1 MTRCF
6 HHSRLLH
13 VSAEK
18 ILSTRIGQ
26 ARNYLL
32 LTLLTISFDH
42 ATSLEPQDTVLI
54 NFSRKYNDSGV
65 VNHYVPSEET
75 NIARMKEID
84 EASKN
89 TSFSLTIDSTVEN
102 NEELPFGV
110 NGREGRYYYRRPSSH
125 LQVRSQR
132 VHSST
137 TESISSA
144 DKSLSQGNDI
154 QIEEISCRD
163 TDDDVFF
170 KASVKT
176 TTAKESPV
184 IDNVENE
191 VCKVTR
197 VKDEYTINLEKERF
211 RHCGVVACST
221 DTERFYCLDLRFPL
235 IPGLRLKDDTKI
247 TLRCKVQEK
256 TVSRTKQIRVKTL
269 DTSARM
275 VPRVVT
281 GGSQNTLEIDVGLF
295 RKTFHSEKVFDT
307 RIQSGDTVILGEEVL
322 LRVLVRDGNEID
334 KILFPGWQYSRIGE
348 LTVHYI
354 EKKQQKKI
362 MNSLW
367 ILDTNGCLN
376 PDVRKICSREQYRIS
391 PLETYLIFQA
401 FMFEN
406 MREND
411 EIFLTV
417 KVTGCLE
424 GADCILNCPAGH
436 NRRSRSVKTHN
447 NTIDW
452 ENDISFRVNLP
463 KEKIVRED
471 LFRFHLVIPY
481 VFVGCALSITAAL
494 LCTIRILLKQR
505 IAKY

>member
-1 MTRCF
+1 MTRSY
-6 HHSRLLH
+6 HDSILLH
-13 VSAEK
+13 VIAEK
-18 ILSTRIGQ
+18 FLSTRIGQ
-26 ARNYLL
+26 TRNYLL
-32 LTLLTISFDH
+32 LIVLTILSFDC
-42 ATSLEPQDTVLI
+42 AASLEPQDTVLI

-65 VNHYVPSEET
+65 VNHYVPFEET
-75 NIARMKEID
+75 TNIPRIMEMD
-84 EASKN
+84 ETSKN
-89 TSFSLTIDSTVEN
+89 TSFSLTIDSTAMEN
-102 NEELPFGV
+102 NEKIPFGV

-125 LQVRSQR
+125 LQVRSSQR

-137 TESISSA
+137 TESISNA
-144 DKSLSQGNDI
+144 DISLSQENDI

-176 TTAKESPV
+176 TTSMESPV
-184 IDNVENE
+184 IDNVEDE
-191 VCKVTR
+191 VCKFTR
-197 VKDEYTINLEKERF
+197 VKNEYTINLEKERF

-221 DTERFYCLDLRFPL
+221 ETERFYCLDLRFPL

-256 TVSRTKQIRVKTL
+256 IVSRTKKINVKTI

-275 VPRVVT
+275 VPRVFT
-281 GGSQNTLEIDVGLF
+281 GGSQNNLEIDVGLF

-322 LRVLVRDGNEID
+322 LRVLVRDGN
-334 KILFPGWQYSRIGE
+334 GWQYSRIGE

-354 EKKQQKKI
+354 EKRQRKKI

-406 MREND
+406 MKEND

-424 GADCILNCPAGH
+424 GPDCILNCPAGH

-471 LFRFHLVIPY
+471 LFHFHLVIPY
-481 VFVGCALSITAAL
+481 VFVAFALSIIMAL
-494 LCTIRILLKQR
+494 LCTIRILLKQK
-505 IAKY
+505 IARY

>member
-1 MTRCF
+1 MTRSF
-6 HHSRLLH
+6 HDSILLR

-32 LTLLTISFDH
+32 LTLLTISSFDY
-42 ATSLEPQDTVLI
+42 AISLEPQDKVLI
-54 NFSRKYNDSGV
+54 NFSRKYNESGV
-65 VNHYVPSEET
+65 VNHYFEET
-75 NIARMKEID
+75 NIAQIKEID

-89 TSFSLTIDSTVEN
+89 TSFSLTIDSTATEN

-110 NGREGRYYYRRPSSH
+110 NGREGRYYYRRPSSN
-125 LQVRSQR
+125 LQVRSSQR

-137 TESISSA
+137 TENISSA
-144 DKSLSQGNDI
+144 DKSLSQGNDV

-176 TTAKESPV
+176 TMAKESPV

-191 VCKVTR
+191 LCKVTR

-221 DTERFYCLDLRFPL
+221 ETERFYCLDLRFPL

-256 TVSRTKQIRVKTL
+256 IVSRTKQIRVKTL

-322 LRVLVRDGNEID
+322 LRVLVRDGN
-334 KILFPGWQYSRIGE
+334 GWQYSRIGE
-348 LTVHYI
+348 LTVHYV

-367 ILDTNGCLN
+367 ILDPNGCLN

-406 MREND
+406 MKEND

-436 NRRSRSVKTHN
+436 NRRSRSVKAHN

-471 LFRFHLVIPY
+471 LRFHLIIPY
-481 VFVGCALSITAAL
+481 VFVGCALSIIAAL